1 MRACLPLLL
10 FAALSGCGS
19 GDKSTFADNAD
30 AGAALD
36 KQAIS
41 KGLLPDPEGLALS
54 GRFETRSE
62 LGIDKFCAI
71 NSGSD
76 SRFGMLAVF
85 GPESKCEGQGRAKF
99 EGITVSL
106 EFEGKKS
113 CSFDAEYDGIAIR
126 FPGNIGPGCASYC
139 SPRASMSGTQYFLV
153 EQGNESA
160 RRVLGRDIER
170 LCP

>member
-1 MRACLPLLL
+1 MKACLPLLL
-10 FAALSGCGS
+10 LAVLSACGS
-19 GDKSTFADNAD
+19 QDNAKSGSTD
-30 AGAALD
+30 AGEALD
-36 KQAIS
+36 KQAIE
-41 KGLLPDPEGLALS
+41 KGLLPDPESLSLS

-62 LGIDKFCAI
+62 LGVDKFCAV
-71 NSGSD
+71 NNGGN
-76 SRFGMLAVF
+76 SRFGILAVF
-85 GPESKCEGQGRAKF
+85 GPESKCEGQGSAKF
-99 EGITVSL
+99 AGNTVSL

-113 CSFDAEYDGIAIR
+113 CSFEAEYDGIAIR

-160 RRVLGRDIER
+160 RRALGRDIER